1 MATGGDLSAS
11 IILRFLAD
19 QARRE
24 MTATGGDLRTLGS
37 AAEEAG
43 RKASAAGSAIGQTG
57 AAAQGAAPQVGAL
70 NQAVTATVGQSI
82 SLSAQLGR
90 NATAMAGVQNAASGL
105 TRSVKDQ
112 VEAMR
117 AEQREAANLKAELDE
132 VRARFNPLFAA
143 SRQYEMALRDIADAE
158 RMGAISASEAAAAR
172 DRAAQ
177 TIAPMNNAMRGTAQA
192 TGAATAANA
201 NLFAQ
206 WNDIAVMM
214 AAGQNP
220 MQLAMQQGTQVSQM
234 LMTLGGGTTALR
246 AIGTSF
252 LAMLNPISLATIG
265 IIAFGAAGVQW
276 LMSLGG
282 ETKTFED
289 RLDDLNDT
297 LGRMKSNLDLL
308 GNTRLSETFG
318 NLTGE
323 VRALAQGML
332 ELDRAAELKQL
343 EAVIDSFLSKEIEE
357 SWGQF
362 ITRSLVAGFAASAGG
377 YNTAAAM
384 QPEVNEASNYAA
396 LGVANTYDDF
406 TSRTDAIGELARAG
420 DVDGV
425 LTGIRDLQ
433 AAMAG
438 GGPFSDMSEEARKL
452 LLDLMQTGVKIA
464 EVEAFWNGSAR
475 AEAISHQIDQ
485 MVRGYAQQAELAQAV
500 LQHGENSAEVE
511 ALRNRHARE
520 ALRIRLEEMGVLQ
533 GSAEEQRAMAELEA
547 AQAAEGALAARE
559 RQQAMTAVFTDMR
572 RQEELSRA
580 ILQYGED
587 AAEVEEIRGRH
598 ADEVLRARLEEL
610 GMGPLLIDMALSL
623 AGAERDR
630 ARAIR
635 EATAQR
641 TAGDMLADLR
651 EEAAINAAI
660 LAHGEDSLQV
670 KELQIAAER
679 RAFEATLATLQ
690 VTEAVKEELRAAWEA
705 ARGLASADPFGSLA
719 AGRDYLRGQQER
731 IERLRLEQ
739 GLLGQNEEVRTRV
752 IALWQAER
760 DMIREGIDLASARAG
775 EIRAA
780 AMEEV
785 TLTRTL
791 ERQQEAW
798 QKVQSSAETAI
809 DSITEKLM
817 GGDVEGALEALAGE
831 IAGMFTQLAVTNP
844 LKNALLGT
852 NYGTIQD
859 VGGLGGIWGR
869 LTGQADPLT
878 ATMSSMGSSV
888 GSMQVTAANVTI
900 AGPGA
905 LSFMAGATGT
915 GAANL
920 PGGLSGSAGVQQQ
933 IWSFFAGKGL
943 QPHQIAAIMGNVQA
957 ESAFNPL
964 AVGDGGTSFG
974 LFQHHA
980 GRGQGLLSAVGGQAG
995 LGNVNAQ
1002 LEYVWQEL
1010 LTSENGVL
1018 QRLLASSNVQDAT
1031 TAFVGFERP
1040 QGWSASD
1047 PTGAHNWAGRLGGAE
1062 AALARFGTTATDA
1075 TANLGTLG
1083 NGFDVFGNALAQGLN
1098 GLATGG
1104 GQGGLMGFL
1113 GTIASGIAGSLG
1125 IPGFAAGGDHRGGL
1139 RIVGENGPELEFTG
1153 PSRIMDAELTRSILT
1168 SRPPVA
1174 ANAPAS
1180 VIQLQPVLVNNT
1192 SRQVDLEV
1200 EETTDARGQ
1209 RQQRFVISDVVGDGL
1224 ATPGGKAARNM
1235 KQVYGVG
1242 RPTRRRS

>member
-24 MTATGGDLRTLGS
+24 MTATGGDLRTLGT

-43 RKASAAGSAIGQTG
+43 RKASAAGAAIGQTG
-57 AAAQGAAPQVGAL
+57 TAAQGAAPQVGAL
-70 NQAVTATVGQSI
+70 GQAVTATVGQSI

-90 NATAMAGVQNAASGL
+90 NATAMAGVTNAASGL

-158 RMGAISASEAAAAR
+158 RMGAISANEAAAAR

-177 TIAPMNNAMRGTAQA
+177 TIAPMNNAMRGNAQA

-220 MQLAMQQGTQVSQM
+220 MQLAMQQGTQVSQV

-276 LMSLGG
+276 LMTLGG

-289 RLDDLNDT
+289 RLDDLTDT

-318 NLTGE
+318 NLTGD

-343 EAVIDSFLSKEIEE
+343 RAVIDEFLEEEVSTSFWQDLRL
-357 SWGQF
+357 GM
-362 ITRSLVAGFAASAGG
+362 AMGAAPMPGVTADEFVN
-377 YNTAAAM
+377 NT
-384 QPEVNEASNYAA
+384 PYREANYAA
-396 LGVANTYDDF
+396 LGLSNTYDDF
-406 TSRTDAIGELARAG
+406 TDRTDAIGDLARAG
-420 DVDGV
+420 DVNGV
-425 LTGIRDLQ
+425 LSGIRDLK

-475 AEAISHQIDQ
+475 DEAISHQVDQ

-580 ILQYGED
+580 ILQFGED
-587 AAEVEEIRGRH
+587 AAEVEAIRGRH
-598 ADEVLRARLEEL
+598 ADDVLRARLEEL

-660 LAHGEDSLQV
+660 TAHGADSLQV

-690 VTEAVKEELRAAWEA
+690 VTEAMKEELRAAWEA

-752 IALWQAER
+752 IALWQLER

-775 EIRAA
+775 EIRAT

-798 QKVQSSAETAI
+798 QKVQSSAESAI
-809 DSITEKLM
+809 DGITEKLM

-831 IAGMFTQLAVTNP
+831 VAGMFTQLAVTNP

-888 GSMQVTAANVTI
+888 GSMQVTAASVTI
-900 AGPGA
+900 AGAGA
-905 LSFMAGATGT
+905 MSFMAGATGT

-933 IWSFFAGKGL
+933 IWSFFAARGL

-957 ESAFNPL
+957 ESGFNPL
-964 AVGDGGTSFG
+964 AVGDGVAAHG
-974 LFQHHA
+974 LFQWNNRA
-980 GRGQGLLSAVGGQAG
+980 PQLFDFIGGREN
-995 LGNVNAQ
+995 LGNVQAQ
-1002 LEYVWQEL
+1002 LEFAWHEL
-1010 LTSENGVL
+1010 MTSERPAFD
-1018 QRLLASSNVQDAT
+1018 RLMASTDVGSATDA
-1031 TAFVGFERP
+1031 FMRGFERP
-1040 QGWSASD
+1040 AE
-1047 PTGAHNWAGRLGGAE
+1047 WAMRDSWGTRLGGAE
-1062 AALARFGTTATDA
+1062 AALARFGSTATDA
-1075 TANLGTLG
+1075 TTNLGTLG

-1098 GLATGG
+1098 GMATGG

-1174 ANAPAS
+1174 ANTSVP

-1235 KQVYGVG
+1235 QQVYGVG

>member
-1 MATGGDLSAS
+1 MATGGDLSIS
-11 IILRFLAD
+11 MIMKFLAD

-24 MTATGGDLRTLGS
+24 MTATGADLKTLGA

-43 RKASAAGSAIGQTG
+43 RKATTAGNAIGQTG
-57 AAAQGAAPQVGAL
+57 TSAQAAAPQVGAL

-90 NATAMAGVQNAASGL
+90 NATAMAGVTNAASGL

-158 RMGAISASEAAAAR
+158 RMGAISANEAAAAR

-177 TIAPMNNAMRGTAQA
+177 AIAPMNNAMRGNAQA

-206 WNDIAVMM
+206 WSDIAVMM

-220 MQLAMQQGTQVSQM
+220 MQLAMQQGTQVSQV

-276 LMSLGG
+276 LMTLGG

-289 RLDDLNDT
+289 HLDELNDT

-318 NLTGE
+318 NLTGD

-343 EAVIDSFLSKEIEE
+343 EEVIDSFLDKEIEE

-362 ITRSLVAGFAASAGG
+362 LGRMFVAGFAASAGG
-377 YNTAAAM
+377 YNTAAAFL
-384 QPEVNEASNYAA
+384 QPEVNETANYAA
-396 LGVANTYDDF
+396 LGVANSYEDF

-420 DVDGV
+420 DVEGV
-425 LTGIRDLQ
+425 ISGIRELQ
-433 AAMAG
+433 AAMSG
-438 GGPFSDMSEEARKL
+438 GGPFSEMSEEARKL
-452 LLDLMQTGVKIA
+452 ILDLAQTGVKIA

-520 ALRIRLEEMGVLQ
+520 ALRIRLEEMGVVQ

-547 AQAAEGALAARE
+547 AQAAEGALAARD
-559 RQQAMTAVFTDMR
+559 RRQAMEAVFTDMR

-580 ILQYGED
+580 ILQFGED

-610 GMGPLLIDMALSL
+610 GMGPLLIDMALAL

-630 ARAIR
+630 AQAIR
-635 EATAQR
+635 EATAQHS
-641 TAGDMLADLR
+641 ANDMLADLR

-660 LAHGEDSLQV
+660 LAHGADSLQV

-690 VTEAVKEELRAAWEA
+690 VKKAVKEELRAAWEA

-798 QKVQSSAETAI
+798 QKVQSSAESAI

-817 GGDVEGALEALAGE
+817 GGDVEGAIEALAGE
-831 IAGMFTQLAVTNP
+831 ITGMFTQLAVTNP

-852 NYGTIQD
+852 NYGTLQD

-888 GSMQVTAANVTI
+888 GTMQVTAASVTI

-905 LSFMAGATGT
+905 MSFMAGATGT

-933 IWSFFAGKGL
+933 IWSFFAARGL

-957 ESAFNPL
+957 ESGFNPL
-964 AVGDGGTSFG
+964 AVGDGGAAHG
-974 LFQHHA
+974 LFQWNNRA
-980 GRGQGLLSAVGGQAG
+980 PQLFDFIGGREN
-995 LGNVNAQ
+995 LGNVQAQ
-1002 LEYVWQEL
+1002 LEFAWHEL
-1010 LTSENGVL
+1010 MTSERPAYD
-1018 QRLLASSNVQDAT
+1018 RLMASTNVAGATDA
-1031 TAFVGFERP
+1031 FMRGFERP
-1040 QGWSASD
+1040 AE
-1047 PTGAHNWAGRLGGAE
+1047 WAMRDSWGTRLGGAE
-1062 AALARFGTTATDA
+1062 AALARFGSTATDA

-1083 NGFDVFGNALAQGLN
+1083 NGFDVFGNALAQGMN

-1113 GTIASGIAGSLG
+1113 GTLASGIAGSLG
-1125 IPGFAAGGDHRGGL
+1125 IPGFAAGGDHLGGL
-1139 RIVGENGPELEFTG
+1139 RIVGERGPELEFTG

-1235 KQVYGVG
+1235 QQVYGVG
-1242 RPTRRRS
+1242 RPARRRS

>member
-1 MATGGDLSAS
+1 MATGGDLSIS
-11 IILRFLAD
+11 MIMKFLAD

-24 MTATGGDLRTLGS
+24 MTATGADLRTLGA

-43 RKASAAGSAIGQTG
+43 RKATTAGNAIGQTG
-57 AAAQGAAPQVGAL
+57 TSAQAAAPQVGAL

-90 NATAMAGVQNAASGL
+90 NATSMAGVMNAASGL

-158 RMGAISASEAAAAR
+158 RMGAISANEAAAAR

-177 TIAPMNNAMRGTAQA
+177 AIAPMNNAMRGNAQA

-220 MQLAMQQGTQVSQM
+220 MQLAMQQGTQVSQV

-276 LMSLGG
+276 LMTLGG

-289 RLDDLNDT
+289 HLDELNDT

-318 NLTGE
+318 NLTGD

-343 EAVIDSFLSKEIEE
+343 QSVIDGFLEEEVATSFWQDLRLGMAMGAAPIPGVTAED
-357 SWGQF
+357 
-362 ITRSLVAGFAASAGG
+362 FAN
-377 YNTAAAM
+377 NT
-384 QPEVNEASNYAA
+384 PFREANYAA
-396 LGVANTYDDF
+396 LGVANSYEDF
-406 TSRTDAIGELARAG
+406 TSRTSEIGDRARGGDIAG
-420 DVDGV
+420 VID
-425 LTGIRDLQ
+425 GIRELQ
-433 AAMAG
+433 AAMSG
-438 GGPFSDMSEEARKL
+438 GGPFSEMSEEARKL
-452 LLDLMQTGVKIA
+452 ILDLAQTGVKIA

-475 AEAISHQIDQ
+475 AEAIGHQIDQ
-485 MVRGYAQQAELAQAV
+485 MARGYGQQAELAQAV
-500 LQHGENSAEVE
+500 HQHGENSAEVE

-520 ALRIRLEEMGVLQ
+520 ALRIRLEEMGVVQ

-547 AQAAEGALAARE
+547 AQAAEGALAARD
-559 RQQAMTAVFTDMR
+559 RQQAMEAVFTDMR

-580 ILQYGED
+580 ILQFGED

-610 GMGPLLIDMALSL
+610 GMGPLLIDMALAL

-641 TAGDMLADLR
+641 SANDMLADLR

-679 RAFEATLATLQ
+679 RSFEATLATLQ

-798 QKVQSSAETAI
+798 QKVQSSAESAI
-809 DSITEKLM
+809 
-817 GGDVEGALEALAGE
+817 
-831 IAGMFTQLAVTNP
+831 AVSYTH
-844 LKNALLGT
+844 
-852 NYGTIQD
+852 
-859 VGGLGGIWGR
+859 
-869 LTGQADPLT
+869 LT
-878 ATMSSMGSSV
+878 
-888 GSMQVTAANVTI
+888 
-900 AGPGA
+900 
-905 LSFMAGATGT
+905 
-915 GAANL
+915 L
-920 PGGLSGSAGVQQQ
+920 PT
-933 IWSFFAGKGL
+933 K
-943 QPHQIAAIMGNVQA
+943 
-957 ESAFNPL
+957 
-964 AVGDGGTSFG
+964 
-974 LFQHHA
+974 
-980 GRGQGLLSAVGGQAG
+980 
-995 LGNVNAQ
+995 
-1002 LEYVWQEL
+1002 
-1010 LTSENGVL
+1010 
-1018 QRLLASSNVQDAT
+1018 
-1031 TAFVGFERP
+1031 
-1040 QGWSASD
+1040 
-1047 PTGAHNWAGRLGGAE
+1047 
-1062 AALARFGTTATDA
+1062 
-1075 TANLGTLG
+1075 
-1083 NGFDVFGNALAQGLN
+1083 
-1098 GLATGG
+1098 
-1104 GQGGLMGFL
+1104 
-1113 GTIASGIAGSLG
+1113 
-1125 IPGFAAGGDHRGGL
+1125 
-1139 RIVGENGPELEFTG
+1139 RIV
-1153 PSRIMDAELTRSILT
+1153 
-1168 SRPPVA
+1168 
-1174 ANAPAS
+1174 
-1180 VIQLQPVLVNNT
+1180 
-1192 SRQVDLEV
+1192 
-1200 EETTDARGQ
+1200 
-1209 RQQRFVISDVVGDGL
+1209 
-1224 ATPGGKAARNM
+1224 
-1235 KQVYGVG
+1235 
-1242 RPTRRRS
+1242 